1 MLPYIAVTI
10 YTKYVCIYKCMY
22 AFKKSRQ
29 AAITTTITTIDEAKQ
44 GKKNAFMQRVQK
56 KKHKCPLCGETPLPS
71 KDST

>member
-1 MLPYIAVTI
+1 
-10 YTKYVCIYKCMY
+10 MY

-56 KKHKCPLCGETPLPS
+56 KKHKCPLCGETPLLLRTAHNANGS
-71 KDST
+71 KQYAKYAAC